1 MNVEIVL
8 NNTVNKTVIEFNY
21 FIHNCLDTSNLAND
35 ESDWGVNHEQLIM
48 TEHLSLKL
56 IKVTDT
62 KRRNMLSYTWKH
74 IQYKTIVVWPEL
86 I

>member
-21 FIHNCLDTSNLAND
+21 FFHSCLDTGNLAND
-35 ESDWGVNHEQLIM
+35 ESYWGVDHEQWIM
-48 TEHLSLKL
+48 TENLSLKL

-62 KRRNMLSYTWKH
+62 KRRNMLENTYNRK
-74 IQYKTIVVWPEL
+74 QL
-86 I
+86 

>member
-1 MNVEIVL
+1 MNLEIVL

-21 FIHNCLDTSNLAND
+21 FIHNCLDTGNLAND
-35 ESDWGVNHEQLIM
+35 ESDWGVNHELWIM

-62 KRRNMLSYTWKH
+62 KRRNTLENTYNIK
-74 IQYKTIVVWPEL
+74 QL
-86 I
+86 

>member
-21 FIHNCLDTSNLAND
+21 FIHNCLNTGNLANN

-62 KRRNMLSYTWKH
+62 KRRNMLENTYNIK
-74 IQYKTIVVWPEL
+74 QL
-86 I
+86 

>member
-21 FIHNCLDTSNLAND
+21 FFHSCLDTGNLAND
-35 ESDWGVNHEQLIM
+35 ESYWGVNHEQWIM
-48 TEHLSLKL
+48 TENLSLKL

-62 KRRNMLSYTWKH
+62 KRRNMFENTYNRKQL
-74 IQYKTIVVWPEL
+74 
-86 I
+86 

>member
-21 FIHNCLDTSNLAND
+21 FIHSCLDTGNLAND
-35 ESDWGVNHEQLIM
+35 ESYWGVNHEQWTM
-48 TEHLSLKL
+48 TENLSLKL

-62 KRRNMLSYTWKH
+62 KRCNMLENTYNIK
-74 IQYKTIVVWPEL
+74 QL
-86 I
+86 

>member
-21 FIHNCLDTSNLAND
+21 FIHNCLDTGNLAND
-35 ESDWGVNHEQLIM
+35 ESDWGVKHEQLIM

-62 KRRNMLSYTWKH
+62 KRRNMLENTYNIK
-74 IQYKTIVVWPEL
+74 QL
-86 I
+86 

>member
-21 FIHNCLDTSNLAND
+21 FFHSCLDTGNLAKD
-35 ESDWGVNHEQLIM
+35 ESYWGVNHEQWIM
-48 TEHLSLKL
+48 TENLSLKL

-62 KRRNMLSYTWKH
+62 KRRNMLENTYNRK
-74 IQYKTIVVWPEL
+74 QL
-86 I
+86 